1 MGIERATLF
10 AIRSRGE
17 ILDKVKSS
25 MDNKA
30 PDKSTAFVQKAE
42 AGRQKFKAIRS
53 GSWSRRQHGHDL
65 SITVLRTAV
74 PPEQGPRHVTIIP
87 RYLKE

>member
-1 MGIERATLF
+1 MDNEV
-10 AIRSRGE
+10 
-17 ILDKVKSS
+17 LDKSE
-25 MDNKA
+25 
-30 PDKSTAFVQKAE
+30 AFVQKAE

-65 SITVLRTAV
+65 SITVLRSAV
-74 PPEQGPRHVTIIP
+74 APEQKPQLVTIVP

>member
-1 MGIERATLF
+1 M
-10 AIRSRGE
+10 
-17 ILDKVKSS
+17 DKEVFEKS
-25 MDNKA
+25 A
-30 PDKSTAFVQKAE
+30 AFVQKAE

-74 PPEQGPRHVTIIP
+74 APEQRPRLVTIIP
-87 RYLKE
+87 RHFQE

>member
-1 MGIERATLF
+1 
-10 AIRSRGE
+10 
-17 ILDKVKSS
+17 
-25 MDNKA
+25 MDTEV
-30 PDKSTAFVQKAE
+30 PDKSAAFVQKAE

-53 GSWSRRQHGHDL
+53 GSWSLRQHGHDL

-74 PPEQGPRHVTIIP
+74 APEQGPRLVTIIP

>member
-1 MGIERATLF
+1 
-10 AIRSRGE
+10 
-17 ILDKVKSS
+17 

-30 PDKSTAFVQKAE
+30 PNKSTAFVQKAE

-65 SITVLRTAV
+65 SITVLRSAV
-74 PPEQGPRHVTIIP
+74 APEQKPQLVTIVP

>member
-1 MGIERATLF
+1 
-10 AIRSRGE
+10 
-17 ILDKVKSS
+17 
-25 MDNKA
+25 MDNEVSDKA
-30 PDKSTAFVQKAE
+30 AAFLQKAE

-74 PPEQGPRHVTIIP
+74 APEHGPRLVTIIP
-87 RYLKE
+87 RYLNEQN

>member
-1 MGIERATLF
+1 MDNEV
-10 AIRSRGE
+10 
-17 ILDKVKSS
+17 LDKS
-25 MDNKA
+25 KA
-30 PDKSTAFVQKAE
+30 FAQKAE

-65 SITVLRTAV
+65 SITVLRSAV
-74 PPEQGPRHVTIIP
+74 DPEQQPQLVTIIP

>member
-1 MGIERATLF
+1 
-10 AIRSRGE
+10 
-17 ILDKVKSS
+17 
-25 MDNKA
+25 MDNEV
-30 PDKSTAFVQKAE
+30 PDKTKAFLQKAE

-65 SITVLRTAV
+65 SITVLRSAV
-74 PPEQGPRHVTIIP
+74 APEQKPQLVTIVP